1 MWQFQIHLVLAV
13 KIHHWFLKNMKI
25 NFCSFFISKEE
36 KNLQSY
42 IKNSFGFKP
51 NHLLLYKQAFI
62 HKSIITD
69 EKNENNNERLEYLG
83 DAVLNAII
91 AEFLYK
97 KYPFARE
104 GFLSE
109 LRSRIVNANQLNKLS
124 RNIGLELFIKTNG
137 CDLQICESII
147 GDVFESFIGAVY
159 LDKGYECV
167 KKLIIEK
174 IINIYLDIDLIAK
187 INTNYKGK
195 LLAWS
200 QKVKN
205 KVEYKISQ
213 EISNNNRKQ
222 YIVQLFIEDQ
232 YISEGC
238 DYSIKAAE
246 QHAAMMACEIL
257 EL

>member
-1 MWQFQIHLVLAV
+1 
-13 KIHHWFLKNMKI
+13 MKI
-25 NFCSFFISKEE
+25 NFCKLFLYQEE

-42 IKNSFGFKP
+42 IKNTFGFKP
-51 NHLLLYKQAFI
+51 NHYLLYKQAFI
-62 HKSIITD
+62 HKSMIND
-69 EKNENNNERLEYLG
+69 LGNDDNNERLEYLG

-91 AEFLYK
+91 TEFLYK
-97 KYPFARE
+97 KYPFANE

-124 RNIGLELFIKTNG
+124 RKIGLDLFIKTNN

-159 LDKGYECV
+159 LDKGYECA

-205 KVEYKISQ
+205 KLEYKVSK
-213 EISNNNRKQ
+213 EINNKNRNQ

-232 YISEGC
+232 FVSEGC

-246 QHAAMMACEIL
+246 QHAAMLACEIL